1 MSLNALSNATA
12 GLAATQAAI
21 NLVSQNVANAGTAG
35 YVKRTLTPVATGTN
49 NLGVASGTITRS
61 FDAAALKQLRLET
74 SGAAYTSTK
83 AGIASQLDALYG
95 VPGSAAALDGTLNTF
110 TESLQELAANP
121 TSAAA
126 RTTVLSNASALASQ
140 INGAAASVQNL
151 RTGVEAQ
158 LGTDTQSAS
167 TLLSNVAK
175 LNAKIQNTT
184 DASSLA
190 DLQDQRDQVI
200 NTLSNYMDVQTVA
213 QRDGTVSVLTQS
225 GVTLV
230 DRGNAAVLSF
240 DGHGTLSANSS
251 YAADP
256 TKRTVGTI
264 TATLPG
270 GGKIDLGEPG
280 AIRSG
285 SLAAGIELRD
295 QTLPQ
300 AQRQLDDLAG
310 GLASSLTDS
319 SRTAAMTSG
328 VASIDLSGAI
338 PATSNKPGAGLMAG
352 NTLTISVTDINNV
365 PRNIILV
372 ASDASPPPDIA
383 ADQTADGTAFVAA
396 FSIKGG
402 PDSYASVIEAALDKL
417 KTNNPTLP
425 ALSVTKS
432 TNSNFSAAAL
442 ASGAAL
448 EIKST
453 TTDTSVLT
461 AQANVTLPI
470 STTDTSTGYPQIA
483 LFTDLSTSP
492 PPVARLYTGSLDDNS
507 QLTGFAQRIS
517 INPNLVGNTAAL
529 TRSSATDSTASGDRA
544 SKIYTALTS
553 NQQTFSSSS
562 GIGGVSAPY
571 RSSVVGFAQDV
582 IASQGAASS
591 NAAALNDTQQTALS
605 TAQSRFSAGAGVNID
620 QEMSNLIALQT
631 AYGAN
636 ARILTAARDM
646 LNQLLQ
652 V

>member
-1 MSLNALSNATA
+1 MSLNALSTATA

-21 NLVSQNVANAGTAG
+21 NVVSQNVANAGTAG
-35 YVKRTLTPVATGTN
+35 YVKRTLSTVATGTN
-49 NLGVASGTITRS
+49 NSGVAVGAITRS

-95 VPGSAAALDGTLNTF
+95 TPGSTSSLDGTLNTF
-110 TESLQELAANP
+110 TESLQELSANP

-151 RTGVEAQ
+151 RSGVEAQ
-158 LGTDTQSAS
+158 LGTDTKSAS
-167 TLLSNVAK
+167 TLLSNVAS

-200 NTLSNYMDVQTVA
+200 NALSNYMDVQTVA

-230 DRGNAAVLSF
+230 DRGSAAVLSF

-251 YAADP
+251 YSTDP

-270 GGKIDLGEPG
+270 GGKIDLGAPG

-295 QTLPQ
+295 QILPQ

-310 GLASSLTDS
+310 GLASALTDKSVTGTVAGS
-319 SRTAAMTSG
+319 SATIDLTGIQAGNSVTIPVTAADG
-328 VASIDLSGAI
+328 
-338 PATSNKPGAGLMAG
+338 
-352 NTLTISVTDINNV
+352 SVRNV
-365 PRNIILV
+365 TLV
-372 ASDASPPPDIA
+372 ASNKATTGVDPS
-383 ADQTADGTAFVAA
+383 QTDDSSGLAQTFNI
-396 FSIKGG
+396 SGG
-402 PDSYASVIEAALDKL
+402 PATYASAISAALTALGTRATAAGIRNVPNLTATGTGASVTIGPAGASTDKVSGASASI
-417 KTNNPTLP
+417 TLP
-425 ALSVTKS
+425 
-432 TNSNFSAAAL
+432 
-442 ASGAAL
+442 
-448 EIKST
+448 
-453 TTDTSVLT
+453 TSPNDLT
-461 AQANVTLPI
+461 
-470 STTDTSTGYPQIA
+470 TGYPQIA
-483 LFTDLSTSP
+483 LFTDVSAAP
-492 PPVARLYTGSLDDNS
+492 PPVTRLFTGSLDSGS
-507 QLTGFAQRIS
+507 QLTGFAQRIAV
-517 INPNLVGNTAAL
+517 NPAVSGNTAAL
-529 TRSSATDSTASGDRA
+529 TASSATDPSASGGRA
-544 SKIYTALTS
+544 QAIFTALTS
-553 NQQTFSSSS
+553 AQQTFSSSS

-571 RSSVVGFAQDV
+571 RASVVGFAQDV
-582 IASQGAASS
+582 IASQGSAAS
-591 NAAALNDTQQTALS
+591 NATALNDTQQTALS

-636 ARILTAARDM
+636 ARVLTAARDM

-652 V
+652 I